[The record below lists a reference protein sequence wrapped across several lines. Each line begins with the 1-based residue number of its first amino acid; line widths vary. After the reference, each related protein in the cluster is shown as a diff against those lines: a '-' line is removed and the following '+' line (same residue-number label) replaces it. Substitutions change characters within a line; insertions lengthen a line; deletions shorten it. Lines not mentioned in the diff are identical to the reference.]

1 MDYTIT
7 VLVIFANIIVL
18 AVIFI
23 QKKYTS
29 LSMRLLIPS
38 HIMWLL
44 CYLAIIIHFLTRFT
58 VKAPNNGFCI
68 GMLIF
73 ITSCMQSANLIETE
87 VVITIFC
94 TFYRCYKLYP
104 VLSSEATQKLFLK
117 VMAITFFVIAIVN
130 TSRILTIVLQEAVYM
145 TPEGYCMTI
154 SDMFTVTPIT
164 QYIGGVLFIIVIS
177 AQILFSV
184 FSGILAYRLSKNN
197 NSTQSASSQK
207 CLLKITVIMSCAT
220 LVSAPLYYAV
230 VLSNTELNY
239 FIAKSAL
246 LCERC
251 IILYMISDKS
261 NINEQYKCGL
271 LCI

>member
-1 MDYTIT
+1 
-7 VLVIFANIIVL
+7 
-18 AVIFI
+18 
-23 QKKYTS
+23 
-29 LSMRLLIPS
+29 
-38 HIMWLL
+38 
-44 CYLAIIIHFLTRFT
+44 
-58 VKAPNNGFCI
+58 
-68 GMLIF
+68 
-73 ITSCMQSANLIETE
+73 MQSANLIETE
-87 VVITIFC
+87 VVIAIFY
-94 TFYRCYKLYP
+94 TFYRCHKLYP

-117 VMAITFFVIAIVN
+117 VMALTFCVIAIVN
-130 TSRILTIVLQEAVYM
+130 TSRILIIVLQEAVYM
-145 TPEGYCMTI
+145 TPEGYCMAI
-154 SDMFTVTPIT
+154 IDMFTVTPIT
-164 QYIGGVLFIIVIS
+164 QYIGGTLFIVVIS

-197 NSTQSASSQK
+197 NSTQSVNSQK

-261 NINEQYKCGL
+261 KINEQYKCGP